1 MKENCKMK
9 NNRSKIHY
17 RIGIVAVLI
26 LVVVVVL
33 VFKSQGL
40 GKETS
45 AESSENSEKTM
56 DSLAWHSLPTETATT
71 EGLEAKTELVDSLG
85 EKQGDKETAR
95 TSPLRTDVLALVN
108 GKEITLA
115 AFDSIFAS
123 LPPQIKEY
131 FKDDK
136 PGFLEELILRQLL
149 LQEANR
155 KKMQEQPEYK
165 ATANQNPE
173 EEEQIMINL
182 LLRELVVHVS
192 ISEQEL
198 KNFFDQYKDQLPN
211 KDYESVREQ
220 LRPMAQEEKER
231 QVAETYVNNLKSNA
245 EITRNEK
252 WIKEQKMF
260 VADNPLIKALKLG
273 QPVVADFGRGTC
285 IPCKM
290 MQPVLEKLEKEYEGK
305 ASILILDVG
314 EYVPLARK
322 YQIMM
327 IPTQIFFD
335 SAGKEVYRHQGFM
348 PEEDIVAQLKKLG
361 VE

>member
-1 MKENCKMK
+1 MEKKMM
-9 NNRSKIHY
+9 SSLH
-17 RIGIVAVLI
+17 RITIVLVLL
-26 LVVVVVL
+26 LVVVAVF
-33 VFKSQGL
+33 VFK
-40 GKETS
+40 GKKEFDIVHGTRDTIGVV
-45 AESSENSEKTM
+45 AESLEHSIYEHT
-56 DSLAWHSLPTETATT
+56 DSTIVTSVPRDT
-71 EGLEAKTELVDSLG
+71 LG
-85 EKQGDKETAR
+85 GDKEPISKTTA
-95 TSPLRTDVLALVN
+95 PIDLDILAVVN
-108 GKEITLA
+108 GEEITQA
-115 AFDSIFAS
+115 QFDSTFNM
-123 LPPQIKEY
+123 LPSQMKDY

-136 PGFLEELILRQLL
+136 GAFLEELILKQLL

-155 KKMQEQPEYK
+155 KKVQEQPEDK
-165 ATANQNPE
+165 TTANQNPGQE
-173 EEEQIMINL
+173 AQVMINL
-182 LLRELVVHVS
+182 LLRELVADVS

-198 KNFFDQYKDQLPN
+198 RDFFNQYKDQLPN
-211 KDYESVREQ
+211 KDYESVKEQ

-231 QVAETYVNNLKSNA
+231 QVIETHINNLKSHA
-245 EITRNEK
+245 EITRNER
-252 WIKEQKMF
+252 WIKEQEMLA
-260 VADNPLIKALKLG
+260 ADNPLTRALQRE

-290 MQPVLEKLEKEYEGK
+290 MQPILEKLEKEYEDK

-314 EYVPLARK
+314 EYASLARK